1 MTTVLELVA
10 NLIRTSSDDL
20 AEIANKSGSA
30 NFNFKANEKARTIHS
45 QLTECCVI
53 NQWTS
58 QVLND
63 RKMSDM
69 TMEQAVAFF
78 QKAENDYDTLE
89 KANAF
94 LASATAHLIAAV
106 HDFPVEKLDDPLT
119 MPWGETRTFL
129 TLATLAV
136 WNMNYHQ
143 GQINYIHLYLAPEAA

>member
-1 MTTVLELVA
+1 MTTLELVA
-10 NLIRTSSDDL
+10 NLVRTSSDDL
-20 AEIANKSGSA
+20 AEIANKTGVA

-45 QLTECCVI
+45 QLSECCVI

-58 QVLND
+58 QILSD

-69 TMEQAVAFF
+69 KMEEAMVFF
-78 QKAENDYDTLE
+78 QKAENEYDTLE
-89 KANAF
+89 KALAF
-94 LASATAHLIAAV
+94 LASSTVNLIAAV
-106 HDFPVEKLDDPLT
+106 HGFPVEKLDEPLT

-143 GQINYIHLYLAPEAA
+143 GQINYIHHYLAPETA